1 MGETPVSQIIL
12 RTIAHISDVHFG
24 TTNPRI
30 VDALVRELNERKASL
45 IVISGDLTQ
54 RARAS
59 QFRQAADFIARLE
72 SPTLIVPGNHDVPL
86 FDVIMR
92 FAAPL
97 ANYSRYITSD
107 FRPVH
112 RDDGMIVAGINTAR
126 SFSLTMNGFWKD
138 GKISEEQL
146 LDLELRFKD
155 SPPDILKIVVTHHP
169 FIPPPG
175 ERLHGVVH
183 GAARA
188 LATLERCGVD
198 IVLAGHLHM
207 GYSGDVR
214 THHEAAKRSILSI
227 QAGTAT
233 SDRRRGEPNAYNWLT
248 LELNRTRIEVRAWN
262 GATYET
268 STVKDF
274 VRENGIWNEAPRA

>member
-1 MGETPVSQIIL
+1 M

-24 TTNPRI
+24 TTKPAI
-30 VDALVRELNERKASL
+30 VDALVRELNDRKPNL
-45 IVISGDLTQ
+45 IVLSGDLTQ

-59 QFRQAADFIARLE
+59 QYRQAAEFIARIK
-72 SPTLIVPGNHDVPL
+72 SPKLIVPGNHDVPL

-92 FAAPL
+92 FAAPM
-97 ANYSRYITSD
+97 ANYTKHITND
-107 FRPVH
+107 LRPVH
-112 RDDGMIVAGINTAR
+112 RDDEMIVAGINTAR
-126 SFSLTMNGFWKD
+126 SFSLTLNGFWKD

-155 SPPDILKIVVTHHP
+155 APPHTLKIVVTHHP

-175 ERLHGVVH
+175 ERAHGIVH
-183 GAARA
+183 GAKRA
-188 LATLERCGVD
+188 LAVLECVGVD

-214 THHEAAKRSILSI
+214 THHEATKRSIISI

-233 SDRRRGEPNAYNWLT
+233 SDRLRGGEPNAYNWLT
-248 LELNRTRIEVRAWN
+248 LELHRAAIEVRAWN
-262 GATYET
+262 GTTYET
-268 STVKDF
+268 AIAKEF
-274 VRENGIWNEAPRA
+274 IRENGIWTSP

>member
-1 MGETPVSQIIL
+1 M

-24 TTNPRI
+24 TTQPRI
-30 VDALVRELNERKASL
+30 VDALVRELNERKPSL
-45 IVISGDLTQ
+45 IVLSGDLTQ

-59 QFRQAADFIARLE
+59 QYRQAAEFIARLE
-72 SPTLIVPGNHDVPL
+72 SPKLIVPGNHDVPL
-86 FDVIMR
+86 YDFIMR

-97 ANYSRYITSD
+97 ANYTKHITKD
-107 FRPVH
+107 LRPVCQ
-112 RDDGMIVAGINTAR
+112 DDEMIVAGINTSR
-126 SFSLTMNGFWKD
+126 SFSLTLNGFWKD

-155 SPPDILKIVVTHHP
+155 AGPNKLKVVVTHHP

-175 ERLHGVVH
+175 ERPHGIVH
-183 GAARA
+183 GATRA
-188 LATLERCGVD
+188 LAVLERVGVD

-214 THHEAAKRSILSI
+214 AHHEATKRSILAI

-233 SDRRRGEPNAYNWLT
+233 SDRLRGGEPNAYNWLE
-248 LELNRTRIEVRAWN
+248 LELHHAKIEVRAWN
-262 GATYET
+262 GATYKT
-268 STVKDF
+268 STVKNF
-274 VRENGIWNEAPRA
+274 IRENGTWEEKKSHI